1 MRAWL
6 LATALACAGAVQQPA
21 APSEFLVGVVY
32 AAPPA
37 LPDAVVATDLTA
49 LRRGGFNLLIVP
61 DAAARER
68 LREAATT
75 EQLSMHAD
83 ALPGEERISVGSG
96 VPAVAEARLAFWQA
110 ITRGARVLV
119 FSAPGSRV
127 TQEIRALG
135 ETAGIVT
142 RNQALFVPLR
152 PRAAGVRSI
161 TGGGGAP
168 VEVKLLESKDVL
180 VIVGMNHAA
189 APRRVTIAFDPDIPE
204 AIWQNL
210 ESGTSVDF
218 VMGKEGPVLEH
229 TFAPRDALVLMV
241 RKRYR

>member
-1 MRAWL
+1 MRARL
-6 LATALACAGAVQQPA
+6 LAAALACASAVQQPVV
-21 APSEFLVGVVY
+21 PSEFLVGLVY

-37 LPDAVVATDLTA
+37 LPDAVVASDLTT
-49 LRRGGFNLLIVP
+49 LRRGGFNLLIVS
-61 DAAARER
+61 DAASRDR
-68 LREAATT
+68 LREAATA
-75 EQLSMHAD
+75 EQLTMRAD
-83 ALPGEERISVGSG
+83 APPGEVRINVGSG
-96 VPAVAEARLAFWQA
+96 VPAVADARLAFWQA

-152 PRAAGVRSI
+152 SRAAGVRSI
-161 TGGGGAP
+161 TGDGGAP
-168 VEVKLLESKDVL
+168 VEVKFLESNEAL

-189 APRRVTIAFDPDIPE
+189 APRRVTIAFDPDVPE
-204 AIWQNL
+204 AIWQNM